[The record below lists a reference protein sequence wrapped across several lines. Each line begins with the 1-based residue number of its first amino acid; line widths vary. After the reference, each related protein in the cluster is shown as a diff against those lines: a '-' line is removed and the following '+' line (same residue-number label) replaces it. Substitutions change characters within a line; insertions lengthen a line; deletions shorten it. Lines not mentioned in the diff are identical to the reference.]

1 MHPRGGGETKLKNY
15 ITELKKMKK
24 LSEQQFEFSSN
35 VAKLIEYI
43 YSQGNKGIGIK
54 NSLHCQRLAI
64 DLNLFDAQG
73 KYCPDTPSYEPFG
86 KYWESLHPLN
96 RWGGNFK
103 HPNVDGNHFEQQ
115 LAK

>member
-1 MHPRGGGETKLKNY
+1 
-15 ITELKKMKK
+15 MKK
-24 LSEQQFEFSSN
+24 LSEQQFEFSRN
-35 VAKLIEYI
+35 IAKLIEYI
-43 YSQGNKGIGIK
+43 YSQGNKCTLGEAFRTPEQAEIYAKKGIGIK

-64 DLNLFDAQG
+64 DLNLFDPQG
-73 KYCPDTPSYEPFG
+73 KYCPDSPSYEPFG